1 MRENLNQ
8 NAMLK
13 IERFGYIMKVA
24 TAFQMRNIDSEA
36 IKEYGIPGIVL
47 MENAAIRAAEYI
59 LDEFLSGNC
68 VVVCGRGNN
77 GGDGFAIA
85 RHLHNAGLDVCIAFF
100 DNTDKF
106 THSAAVNYGIA
117 VKMNIPII
125 TDIAAFGERARHC
138 DFIVDALY
146 GVGFR
151 GAAAGGDK
159 QVIDAV
165 NRSDARVYAVDIPSG
180 VNADIGILEGEAVRA
195 DVCIT
200 FTAYKPAH
208 WLFPAAD
215 YCGDVVVCD
224 IGVPSEIVES
234 QGIALQT
241 VEKSHI
247 AALIP
252 KRTRNSHKGAYGK
265 VFVVAGSIGMSGAA
279 YLSATAAARTGAG
292 LVTLAVPAEIGAII
306 EGKTTEVMSLPM
318 RDRHG
323 VLVPETAQEI
333 VRKANA
339 ADVLLFGPGLSL
351 SDNIFAIL
359 GEVLNGCT
367 VPVVIDAD
375 GINALSGDISVLK
388 RCKAPVVIT
397 PHSAE
402 MARLCGVSVNQIEQ
416 KRVEYASEFARTHG
430 VTVVLKG
437 AYSLIATPS
446 EVYINT
452 GGNAG
457 MATGGSGDVLSGIIA
472 ALIAGGLSS
481 GDAAVCGVCLHSIAG
496 DIAADELGMQF
507 MLACD
512 IMDRIGRAYEV
523 LR

>member
-1 MRENLNQ
+1 M
-8 NAMLK
+8 K
-13 IERFGYIMKVA
+13 IA

-36 IKEYGIPGIVL
+36 IKQYGIPGIVL
-47 MENAAIRAAEYI
+47 MENAAIRAVERI
-59 LDEFLSGNC
+59 LRDFPNGDC

-85 RHLHNAGLDVCIAFF
+85 RHLRNAGLEVCIAFF
-100 DNTDKF
+100 DDADRF
-106 THSAAVNYGIA
+106 TAAAEVNYGIA

-125 TDIAAFGERARHC
+125 TDIAAFGEHTKQC

-151 GAAAGGDK
+151 GAAAGDDLR
-159 QVIDAV
+159 VIELI

-180 VNADIGILEGEAVRA
+180 INADIGIMEGEAVRA

-215 YCGDVVVCD
+215 YCGEVAVCD
-224 IGVPSEIVES
+224 IGIPHEIVVR
-234 QGIALQT
+234 QDIVLQT
-241 VEKSHI
+241 VEKKHV

-252 KRTRNSHKGAYGK
+252 KRSRNSHKGVYGK

-279 YLSATAAARTGAG
+279 YLAATAAARSGAG
-292 LVTLAVPAEIGAII
+292 LVTVAVPAEIGAIV
-306 EGKTTEVMSLPM
+306 EAKTTEVMSLPM

-339 ADVLLFGPGLSL
+339 ANVLLYGPGLSL
-351 SDNIFAIL
+351 SENILTIL
-359 GEVLNGCT
+359 SEVLAGCN
-367 VPVVIDAD
+367 VPVIIDAD
-375 GINALSGDISVLK
+375 GINALSGDISILK

-416 KRVEYASEFARTHG
+416 KRVEYASEFAREHNI
-430 VTVVLKG
+430 TVVLKG
-437 AYSLIATPS
+437 AYTLIATPS

-457 MATGGSGDVLSGIIA
+457 MATGGSGDVLSGVIA
-472 ALIAGGLSS
+472 ALIAGGLSCD
-481 GDAAVCGVCLHSIAG
+481 DAAVCGVHIHSSAG
-496 DIAADELGMQF
+496 DIAADELGMPF
-507 MLACD
+507 MLASD
-512 IMDRIGRAYEV
+512 IMDRIGRVFRIMCEDM
-523 LR
+523 